1 MRTVRHT
8 RAKTVP
14 SNIQFAILRA
24 LAQPPKDFGSVQF
37 AVDRQTENIERRFS
51 GWLNAAKFNKTKFP
65 AQLIGSLSLFAED
78 ANGLDA
84 RGAIGR
90 NDCGE
95 DADEQKKKSDG
106 GKREGVRGANA
117 VNERSNE
124 AAQRQCSGEA

>member
-1 MRTVRHT
+1 MRTVRHA

-14 SNIQFAILRA
+14 SSIQFAILRA
-24 LAQPPKDFGSVQF
+24 LAQPPKDFGRAQF
-37 AVDRQTENIERRFS
+37 AVGSQPENIERRFS
-51 GWLNAAKFNKTKFP
+51 CWPNAAKLNKTKCRL
-65 AQLIGSLSLFAED
+65 QLIPSLSLFAED
-78 ANGLDA
+78 ANGLYA

-117 VNERSNE
+117 VNERTNN
-124 AAQRQCSGEA
+124 AAQRQCRGEA